1 MQQERQ
7 LANTSF
13 VGFWWSRDV
22 DFEFLSIFTLD
33 IEEERTIDLYDSD
46 DETIVV
52 KQEPVTEEPFIKLD
66 EF

>member
-1 MQQERQ
+1 
-7 LANTSF
+7 